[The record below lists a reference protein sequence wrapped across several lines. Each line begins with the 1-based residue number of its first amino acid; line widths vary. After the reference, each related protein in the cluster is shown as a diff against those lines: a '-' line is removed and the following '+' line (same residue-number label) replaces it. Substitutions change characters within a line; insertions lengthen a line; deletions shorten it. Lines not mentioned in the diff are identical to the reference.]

1 MLTQLGIFLRKL
13 RLDSGEIMKEMATR
27 LDVSSSFL
35 SAVENG
41 KKKMPDSWYEMIID
55 QYNLDK
61 EKQDELMTAIE
72 ESQKSLEINLE
83 DLSKE
88 KKRLAFSFA
97 RELENMNKE
106 EVDKMKIF
114 FNKEGDWYRW
124 IYSRSFI

>member
-13 RLDSGEIMKEMATR
+13 RLDSGEIMKEMASK

-55 QYNLDK
+55 LYNLNK
-61 EKQDELMTAIE
+61 EKQDELLTAIE
-72 ESQKSLEINLE
+72 ESQKSVEINLN
-83 DLSKE
+83 DLSRE

-97 RELENMNKE
+97 RELENLNKE

-114 FNKEGDWYRW
+114 LNKDGE
-124 IYSRSFI
+124 

>member
-13 RLDSGEIMKEMATR
+13 RLESGEIMKNMAAK

-41 KKKMPDSWYEMIID
+41 KKKMPDSWYDMIVNL
-55 QYNLDK
+55 YNLDK
-61 EKQDELMTAIE
+61 EKQDELMSAIE
-72 ESQKSLEINLE
+72 ESQKSVEINLE
-83 DLSKE
+83 DLSTE

-106 EVDKMKIF
+106 EVDKMNIF
-114 FNKEGDWYRW
+114 FNKDGE
-124 IYSRSFI
+124 

>member
-1 MLTQLGIFLRKL
+1 MLTQLGIFFRKL
-13 RLDSGEIMKEMATR
+13 RLESGEIMKDMATK

-41 KKKMPDSWYEMIID
+41 KKKMPEPWYDTIVNL
-55 QYNLDK
+55 YNLDK
-61 EKQDELMTAIE
+61 EKQDELMIAIE
-72 ESQKSLEINLE
+72 ESQKSVEINLE

-114 FNKEGDWYRW
+114 FKKNGK
-124 IYSRSFI
+124 

>member
-13 RLDSGEIMKEMATR
+13 RLDSGEIMKDMSEN
-27 LDVSSSFL
+27 LNVSSSFL

-41 KKKMPDSWYEMIID
+41 KKKMPESWYDTIVNL
-55 QYNLDK
+55 YNLDK
-61 EKQDELMTAIE
+61 EKQDELTTAIE
-72 ESQKSLEINLE
+72 ESQKSLEINLQ

-97 RELENMNKE
+97 RELENMNKD

-114 FNKEGDWYRW
+114 FNKDGE
-124 IYSRSFI
+124 

>member
-13 RLDSGEIMKEMATR
+13 RLDCGEIMKEMATK

-41 KKKMPDSWYEMIID
+41 KKKMPDSWYEMIIKL
-55 QYNLDK
+55 YNLDK
-61 EKQDELMTAIE
+61 EKQDDLMTAIE
-72 ESQKSLEINLE
+72 ESEKSVEINL
-83 DLSKE
+83 DNLSRE

-97 RELENMNKE
+97 RELENLNKE

-114 FNKEGDWYRW
+114 LNKDGE
-124 IYSRSFI
+124 

>member
-13 RLDSGEIMKEMATR
+13 RLDSGEIMKEMAKK

-41 KKKMPDSWYEMIID
+41 KKKMPDSWYDMIVKL
-55 QYNLDK
+55 YNLDK
-61 EKQDELMTAIE
+61 EKQNELMTSIE
-72 ESQKSLEINLE
+72 ESQKSVEINLE
-83 DLSKE
+83 DLSRE

-106 EVDKMKIF
+106 EVNKMKIF
-114 FNKEGDWYRW
+114 FNKDGD
-124 IYSRSFI
+124 